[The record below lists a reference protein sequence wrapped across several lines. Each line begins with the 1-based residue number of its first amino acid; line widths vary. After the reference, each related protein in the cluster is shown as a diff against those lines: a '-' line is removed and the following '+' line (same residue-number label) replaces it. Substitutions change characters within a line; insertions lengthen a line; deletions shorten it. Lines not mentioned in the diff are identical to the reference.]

1 MVANVADFVGV
12 LKVSP
17 AQVIFLPPPGVLTMS
32 ERITDFARRYCMR
45 VGGSPGYL
53 EQLTVLTKRLPWI
66 AADLT
71 PDKIDAYLTDALAHL
86 APSTVD
92 NHRRMLRSL
101 MRFAAAEGLVDR
113 SIVRPLRRV
122 KLPRPD
128 PRAWSHDDIR
138 RLLAAADRMQGR
150 TLHCQLKILL
160 PAWILTAYATGL
172 RLTDLLSLRHDALRG
187 CRMSIPQSKTRYAT
201 IVMLD
206 ENALRAIACLPRVGP
221 RIFGSLVGR
230 SRMIVAMRGLVKSA
244 GLCGSSKYL
253 RRSGATYC
261 EIAGKDSTGHLGHRS
276 PGMKIYYVD
285 RLLLAEERNDQ
296 PAPPSINLEAA
307 CR

>member
-1 MVANVADFVGV
+1 MNG
-12 LKVSP
+12 L
-17 AQVIFLPPPGVLTMS
+17 I
-32 ERITDFARRYCMR
+32 DFARRYCNR

-53 EQLTVLTKRLPWI
+53 EQLTVLTKRLPWSP
-66 AADLT
+66 ADLT
-71 PDKIDAYLTDALAHL
+71 PDQIDSYLTDALSHL

-101 MRFAAAEGLVDR
+101 MRFAAAEGVVDR
-113 SIVRPLRRV
+113 NIVRPLRRV
-122 KLPRPD
+122 KIPRPD

-138 RLLAAADRMQGR
+138 RLLAVAAKTPGGTR
-150 TLHCQLKILL
+150 HCPFQTLL
-160 PAWILTAYATGL
+160 PAWILVAYATGL
-172 RLTDLLSLRHDALRG
+172 RLNDLLSIRHDALRG
-187 CRMSIPQSKTRYAT
+187 SRMSIQQSKTRYAA
-201 IVMLD
+201 IVCLD
-206 ENALRAIACLPRVGP
+206 ENALRAIAALPRRGP
-221 RIFGSLVGR
+221 RIFGDLVGR
-230 SRMIVAMRGLVKSA
+230 SRMIVAMRRLVKSA
-244 GLCGSSKYL
+244 NLTGSSKFL